1 MPDMQ
6 EDRDMVKRYEYFCN
20 SCGFEIVV
28 TGYYHDICPLC
39 GYPLGR
45 RTPTRTRAEIKQS
58 AKEIKTNGRK
68 ETGTIRE
75 ARR

>member
-6 EDRDMVKRYEYFCN
+6 EDRAMAKRYDYFCN

-45 RTPTRTRAEIKQS
+45 RTRAENKAKCKGEKDKWKRTKRDGS
-58 AKEIKTNGRK
+58 ASAVRM
-68 ETGTIRE
+68 
-75 ARR
+75 